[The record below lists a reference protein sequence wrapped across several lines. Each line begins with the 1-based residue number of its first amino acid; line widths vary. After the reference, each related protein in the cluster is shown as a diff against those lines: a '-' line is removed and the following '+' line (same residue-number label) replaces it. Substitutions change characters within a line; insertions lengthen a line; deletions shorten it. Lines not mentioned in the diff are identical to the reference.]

1 MTSIAPVA
9 AAFDDRPTDE
19 PRDEPA
25 IGTAVHHR
33 RHARLDG
40 LDGLRG
46 LAVIAVVVFHLWPSI
61 LPGGFIGV
69 SVFFTLSGFLITRG
83 LLTKITTTGSFGLR
97 RFWTGRAR
105 RLWPASTA
113 CLAIIVATWLLFGW
127 MDNSI
132 SLDVFSSLLQVANWR
147 FLASGSAY
155 GAAEPSPV
163 AHFWSLAIEEQL
175 YLLVPLVIWVARR
188 RSSALAAAFI
198 GIIAISLLCTFAA
211 DGDAVVVYYSTFTR
225 AAELAAGALLA
236 VIVRKVP
243 VRAPRPGAGMAFG
256 AMGGAAILALI
267 LLSARTSLGT
277 DAYYRGGLTALS
289 ILSILAIIGAVWS
302 PQLSR
307 LLSVRALTRM
317 GAISFGVYLI
327 HWPVHVALE
336 RTALPGWFQP
346 WLTLAIT
353 LVLASLSLRYFENPI
368 RRSSITARRFIPV
381 AVALTT
387 IIVLGSLLGMS
398 VRPATSIDFDAAIDH
413 LDGLNATEEPTA
425 PIEGTPGSISDPAR
439 VVLLGDST
447 ALTLGFGMG
456 WNEPRIR
463 AVGGDAELGCTI
475 GRGGYRRGEA
485 LGGDDPNA
493 PALAWRSSCDWTI
506 RWPVGIALAG
516 GVDAAV
522 ILSGNWDLSGRNV
535 PALGDRWRA
544 IGDEAY
550 DRWLTTEASTLVD
563 SLHRAG
569 ARHVIWLTLPRR
581 AGSGP
586 SPQLDRF
593 NAMIAGIAASRPWM
607 TQPDYAG
614 YLASRPAGADPR
626 RDGLHLSMDT
636 AGPVWSEWL
645 NPIVLEVVRR
655 P

>member
-1 MTSIAPVA
+1 MSGGPS
-9 AAFDDRPTDE
+9 TDLGE
-19 PRDEPA
+19 QRVTGAGDHPRQ
-25 IGTAVHHR
+25 HH
-33 RHARLDG
+33 RLDG

-46 LAVIAVVVFHLWPSI
+46 LAVVAVVVFHLWPSI

-83 LLTKITTTGSFGLR
+83 LLTEITATGSFALR
-97 RFWTGRAR
+97 GFWVRRVR

-113 CLAIIVATWLLFGW
+113 CLAIVVAVWFALGWLER
-127 MDNSI
+127 SI
-132 SLDVFSSLLQVANWR
+132 SLDVFSSLFQVANWR

-155 GAAEPSPV
+155 GVAEPSPV

-175 YLLVPLVIWVARR
+175 YLLVPLIVLAARR
-188 RSSALAAAFI
+188 RSSTLALAFS
-198 GIIAISLLCTFAA
+198 GIIAISLMCTFAA

-225 AAELAAGALLA
+225 AAEMAAGALLA
-236 VIVRKVP
+236 VIVRRVP
-243 VRAPRPGAGMAFG
+243 VRAPRRGAGLTFG
-256 AMGGAAILALI
+256 ALGGAAIGTLA

-277 DAYYRGGLTALS
+277 NVYYRGGLSALA
-289 ILSILAIIGAVWS
+289 ILSVIAIIGAVWS

-307 LLSVRALTRM
+307 LLSGRTITRL

-327 HWPVHVALE
+327 HWPVHVALA
-336 RTALPGWFQP
+336 RTTLPGWFQP

-353 LVLASLSLRYFENPI
+353 LIVASLSLRYFENPI
-368 RRSSITARRFIPV
+368 RRSAVSARRFVPV

-387 IIVLGSLLGMS
+387 IIVIGSLLGMS
-398 VRPATSIDFDAAIDH
+398 VRPATSIDFEAALDH
-413 LDGLNATEEPTA
+413 LDGLNITEEPTGPA
-425 PIEGTPGSISDPAR
+425 EGEPGSLTHPAR

-463 AVGGDAELGCTI
+463 AVGGDAELGCTV

-485 LGGDDPNA
+485 LGGDDPSA
-493 PALAWRSSCDWTI
+493 PALEWRSSCDWTI

-535 PALGDRWRA
+535 PALGDRWRS

-550 DRWLTTEASTLVD
+550 DRWLTTEASTMVD

-569 ARHVIWLTLPRR
+569 ARHVIWLTLPPR
-581 AGSGP
+581 AGAGP
-586 SPQLDRF
+586 SVQVDRF
-593 NAMIAGIAASRPWM
+593 NAMIAGIAATRPWM
-607 TQPDYAG
+607 NQPDYAG
-614 YLASRPAGADPR
+614 YLASIPVGADPR
-626 RDGLHLSMDT
+626 TDGLHLSMDT

-645 NPIVLEVVRR
+645 NPIVLDVVRR